1 MVPSYIVTTATNNTA
16 GVLDAELSKQDVSA
30 KVNVQ
35 SINRL
40 PGAAIKLSY
49 LNINTTKF

>member
-1 MVPSYIVTTATNNTA
+1 MTTATNNTA
-16 GVLDAELSKQDVSA
+16 GVLDAELSKQVSA